1 MAAVARD
8 ILAYQCTTYD
18 ARAQLAREI
27 RLNSFAD
34 GTIELLNKDRT
45 KTIMKRIWCPDVPRS
60 RLFPGST
67 VDVFGKALEVVCAAD
82 VGTRDWAAA
91 NTSSSACC
99 CVLPDESGLPALI
112 SALEKRFTALRG
124 IRTIASRNAPSELF
138 GTIEDGGVAV
148 VADIYLVG
156 EGSAAAAAAL
166 ASCVSAAGARPTAV
180 DVDAKALS
188 ELPNSASAALDN
200 NEVCSLMLIKPHIGV
215 DKRFGEVL
223 QATMDAGYGVA
234 GLQLVTLD
242 GKICQEFF
250 APYSGVWNRQED
262 IAQHCKEGPTLAV
275 QVRAAPGDF
284 RDFCGPTDVLLA
296 RTVRPKSLRAT
307 FGEGAVK
314 NAVHCTDLEDDG
326 RLECNYFFN
335 VLQGLC

>member
-1 MAAVARD
+1 
-8 ILAYQCTTYD
+8 
-18 ARAQLAREI
+18 
-27 RLNSFAD
+27 
-34 GTIELLNKDRT
+34 
-45 KTIMKRIWCPDVPRS
+45 
-60 RLFPGST
+60 
-67 VDVFGKALEVVCAAD
+67 
-82 VGTRDWAAA
+82 
-91 NTSSSACC
+91 
-99 CVLPDESGLPALI
+99 
-112 SALEKRFTALRG
+112 
-124 IRTIASRNAPSELF
+124 
-138 GTIEDGGVAV
+138 
-148 VADIYLVG
+148 
-156 EGSAAAAAAL
+156 
-166 ASCVSAAGARPTAV
+166 
-180 DVDAKALS
+180 
-188 ELPNSASAALDN
+188 
-200 NEVCSLMLIKPHIGV
+200 MLIKPHIGV

-223 QATMDAGYGVA
+223 KATMDAGYGVA

-275 QVRAAPGDF
+275 QVRAAPGEF

-314 NAVHCTDLEDDG
+314 NAVHCTDLDDDG